1 MARIHQKPYG
11 GSSPISKIRKP
22 QKSSPPKKAPLHS
35 PSYDV
40 SRDRRQWD
48 SFELVEC
55 KYECKEDMKSA
66 AKEEYGPK
74 VANTRFNQL
83 VLHSS
88 SVAPGDMAW
97 ITGKFYEGSHRL
109 EKIEIYDF

>member
-1 MARIHQKPYG
+1 
-11 GSSPISKIRKP
+11 
-22 QKSSPPKKAPLHS
+22 
-35 PSYDV
+35 
-40 SRDRRQWD
+40 
-48 SFELVEC
+48 
-55 KYECKEDMKSA
+55 MKSA